1 MTTIYYKLLARYLGN
16 KCQIYHLI
24 RLLEEMVLS
33 RLLLVDPWM
42 CCDHVGLLQPLVYQY
57 ENNSSML
64 QFVIIPLLTFYNM
77 ENFRDTMAEQ
87 QM

>member
-16 KCQIYHLI
+16 KCQIYHLF

-64 QFVIIPLLTFYNM
+64 QFVIIPPLTFCNM
-77 ENFRDTMAEQ
+77 EIFQDTMAEQ